1 MTLSQQQ
8 GSLSNFVSN
17 WNEKDDTTGNTAT
30 VTRAAVVGKAHY
42 ICGIIAG
49 CSDYGSAQPDSLV
62 CTIYDGATSAPNAII
77 KFPFTSAG
85 TDDYDP
91 TGGPVVVNFTNPLAI
106 TAGNVVTVEVTGAVS
121 NNVAYVN
128 IWGFTDL

>member
-1 MTLSQQQ
+1 MALEKLQ
-8 GSLSNFVSN
+8 GQLSNFVAT
-17 WNEKDDTTGNTAT
+17 WTEKDDETGDTASAT
-30 VTRAAVVGKAHY
+30 KAAEAGKSHY
-42 ICGIIAG
+42 LCGIMAG

-62 CTIYDGATSAPNAII
+62 CTVKDGTSPGAII

-91 TGGPVVVNFTNPLAI
+91 TGGPVAINFTNPIQFTEGQAI
-106 TAGNVVTVEVTGAVS
+106 TVEVTGAVT

-128 IWGFTDL
+128 FWGFTS

>member
-8 GSLSNFVSN
+8 GALSNFVST

-30 VTRAAVVGKAHY
+30 VTHAAEAGKAHY
-42 ICGIIAG
+42 ICGIIVG

-62 CTIYDGATSAPNAII
+62 CSIKDDSTAIV

-91 TGGPVVVNFTNPLAI
+91 TGAPVVINFTNPLAI
-106 TAGNVVTVEVTGAVS
+106 PAGKSVTVEVTGAVT